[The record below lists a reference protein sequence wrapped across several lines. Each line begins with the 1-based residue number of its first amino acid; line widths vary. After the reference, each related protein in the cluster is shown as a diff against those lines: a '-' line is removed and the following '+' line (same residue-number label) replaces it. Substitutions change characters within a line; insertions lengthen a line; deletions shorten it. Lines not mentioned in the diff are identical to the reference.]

1 MSIAGCILAGG
12 AGARM
17 GGQDKGLVLWRGR
30 PLIESVMERFSP
42 QVDMLVISANR
53 HLNQYTHYGHP
64 VLTDV
69 ETGFPGPLGGM
80 ERALHHI
87 HLTPHEW
94 LAVVPC
100 DAPLLPLHLVSH
112 LHAALKGVHADVA
125 YARTP
130 DGDQPV
136 FCLLH
141 RVLWSSLQAFLE
153 GGGRKVQHWFDACS
167 AVPVPFMEDR
177 DAFFNINT
185 PDALL
190 AHSPE

>member
-1 MSIAGCILAGG
+1 
-12 AGARM
+12 M

-53 HLNQYTHYGHP
+53 HLDHYMRYGHP
-64 VLTDV
+64 VLADG
-69 ETGFPGPLGGM
+69 EAGFPGPLGGM

-87 HLTPHEW
+87 QSTPHEW
-94 LAVVPC
+94 LAVTPC
-100 DAPLLPLHLVSH
+100 DTPLLPLHLVNR
-112 LHAALKGVHADVA
+112 LHAALKVAHADVA
-125 YARTP
+125 YARTA

-141 RVLWSSLQAFLE
+141 RVLWSSLREFLG

-167 AVPVPFMEDR
+167 AVPVSFMEDQ

-190 AHSPE
+190 APIP

>member
-1 MSIAGCILAGG
+1 
-12 AGARM
+12 M

-42 QVDMLVISANR
+42 QVEMLVISANR
-53 HLNQYTHYGHP
+53 HLEHYRRYGHP
-64 VLTDV
+64 VLSDA

-87 HLTPHEW
+87 QSSPHEW
-94 LAVVPC
+94 LAVVPW
-100 DAPLLPLHLVSH
+100 DAPLVPLPKVSR
-112 LHAALKGVHADVA
+112 LHAAVMVATDDGA

-130 DGDQPV
+130 DGEQPV

-141 RVLWSSLQAFLE
+141 RVLWGSLREFLK

-167 AVPVPFMEDR
+167 AIPVPFMEDKE
-177 DAFFNINT
+177 AFFNINT
-185 PDALL
+185 PDALQ
-190 AHSPE
+190 APSP